1 MTERSNEQWVDDLA
15 APGEAQE
22 IALGD
27 LRAIVLRGL
36 PYALSKWLTPSDPEF
51 ESLSEEVAQDTLLR
65 VLESL
70 HTFEGRSKFTT
81 WVHKIAVRIALTELR
96 RKRWRDV
103 SLDELTENAPGQ
115 GPLGVLTAHVA
126 GPEVVAEQSDMIAHL
141 QRVISEKLTEKQ
153 REALIA
159 TRIHGMPMEE
169 VARRM
174 GTNRNALY
182 KLLHD
187 ARLRLKTGLEEGGL
201 SPEDVMAAFEAG

>member
-1 MTERSNEQWVDDLA
+1 MDDLD

-36 PYALSKWLTPSDPEF
+36 RYALSKWLTPSDPEF

-70 HTFEGRSKFTT
+70 HSFEGRSKFTT
-81 WVHKIAVRIALTELR
+81 WVHKIAVRIALSELR

-141 QRVISEKLTEKQ
+141 QRVISEELTDKQ

-159 TRIHGMPMEE
+159 ARIHGMPMEE

-187 ARLRLKTGLEEGGL
+187 ARLRLKTRLEEEGL

>member
-1 MTERSNEQWVDDLA
+1 
-15 APGEAQE
+15 
-22 IALGD
+22 
-27 LRAIVLRGL
+27 
-36 PYALSKWLTPSDPEF
+36 
-51 ESLSEEVAQDTLLR
+51 
-65 VLESL
+65 
-70 HTFEGRSKFTT
+70 
-81 WVHKIAVRIALTELR
+81 
-96 RKRWRDV
+96 
-103 SLDELTENAPGQ
+103 
-115 GPLGVLTAHVA
+115 
-126 GPEVVAEQSDMIAHL
+126 MIAHL

>member
-1 MTERSNEQWVDDLA
+1 MTERSNEQWVDDLD

-70 HTFEGRSKFTT
+70 HTFEGRSRFTT

-187 ARLRLKTGLEEGGL
+187 ARLRLKTRLEEEGL